1 MQRARPARSSAALV
15 GGALSLAACAA
26 IGIGIR
32 AAGNG
37 PLAADVAWRS
47 FSGTLRSPA
56 LDAASFV
63 LNDAGSQLIVGVVL
77 PVLIAV
83 AFIAVRRGWS
93 ATAVLLGGVLS
104 APLVDALKSQLLRP
118 RPEGGLVGVSRT
130 AYPSGHVANLTTIVV
145 IVALLLAI
153 RWVWIAGAG
162 LVLAMAFS
170 RTYLDVHWLTDDLGG
185 ILLGAGLGFVI
196 WGALASR
203 IRTETQEKRQ

>member
-1 MQRARPARSSAALV
+1 M
-15 GGALSLAACAA
+15 LSLAACAA

-37 PLAADVAWRS
+37 PTAADDAWAL

-56 LDAASFV
+56 LDSASLF
-63 LNDAGSQLIVGVVL
+63 LNDAGAQLILGVVL

-83 AFIAVRRGWS
+83 AFIAIRRGWS

-118 RPEGGLVGVSRT
+118 RPEGGLIGVSRS

-153 RWVWIAGAG
+153 RWVWLVGSA

-170 RTYLDVHWLTDDLGG
+170 RTYLSVHWLTDDVGG
-185 ILLGAGLGFVI
+185 ILLGAGLGLVV
-196 WGALASR
+196 WGALARR
-203 IRTETQEKRQ
+203 IDSEIQEIRH